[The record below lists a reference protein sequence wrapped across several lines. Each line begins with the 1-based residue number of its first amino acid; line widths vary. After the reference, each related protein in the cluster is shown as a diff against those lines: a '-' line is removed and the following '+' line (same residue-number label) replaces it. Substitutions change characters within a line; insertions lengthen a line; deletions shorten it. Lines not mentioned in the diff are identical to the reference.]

1 MNSLLLNRHIFI
13 YLMGEA
19 IVLLMSIL
27 ASFVAIYMIKEW
39 DFNSTSYKQYR
50 LIRFSWF
57 VTTVA
62 WFALIA
68 KMFLLPYFVFTLDS
82 LSDIVP
88 GAMCGAG
95 VISYNDI
102 GLKLLWLKITVL
114 FILYLWHTLN
124 RKDLQKGNYPWLKVK
139 MALFLFGFVFII
151 LESIN
156 DWQFFNGI
164 DIHQVLNCCATL
176 YGLLEGMNPLPFS
189 LTPIL
194 LITLFYLLYAVLFFA
209 YLGRMVFIY
218 ILFASLFGY
227 IAYYGVL
234 YIFGHYIYASPTH
247 NCPFCMLQKE
257 YYYVGYLIWGLL
269 IIGIFKGVSEGLIS
283 LFDTFEK
290 RGLRFSLILITLFV
304 LLCSGYV
311 LVYYIENHTL
321 LEDTPKSTMSMPM

>member
-194 LITLFYLLYAVLFFA
+194 LIILFYLLYTVLFFA